1 MLGVL
6 SEFTEKAAEL
16 CFRPFSKGRYMT
28 QKRDY
33 FTATLTKYLGV
44 VSEALW
50 GAVSFFVENK
60 NLLFDHHV
68 VHEIIYTPH
77 KGDVTVGRTIL
88 G

>member
-1 MLGVL
+1 M
-6 SEFTEKAAEL
+6 S
-16 CFRPFSKGRYMT
+16 